1 MKKEQYPSEAADRY
15 IVRFPEGMR
24 DEIKSAAEANGRS
37 MNAEIVARLEA
48 SLAGVTNGNAIDQ
61 VFENVLSNVAGKQG
75 SERYVQMLLAYY
87 DHYKQDQ
94 IHKLREFLDIVNDA
108 YAAIDG
114 RSVPDVHEAAQ
125 RSVENEFSRLKSWAN
140 AWGYDVVKKNSTPE
154 NE

>member
-1 MKKEQYPSEAADRY
+1 
-15 IVRFPEGMR
+15 MR
-24 DEIKSAAEANGRS
+24 AAAEGNGRS
-37 MNAEIVARLEA
+37 MNTEIVVRLEA

-94 IHKLREFLDIVNDA
+94 IHKLKEFLDIVNDA

-140 AWGYDVVKKNSTPE
+140 AWGYDVVKKNSIPE